1 MTVFEHVEKLKRD
14 YTDKYV
20 LVDEGSPE
28 LARFQGQTGRVKTIN
43 MNGRALVEFEQYVN
57 SGWFDI
63 DVDYLRVIDRPLP
76 KEEEKPTK
84 VVKKATKKR
93 VAASGDKKLSP
104 LEMARMQD
112 SPGATTSAP
121 VADAGGGKGA
131 DAGKKL
137 STADILA
144 AARGKKAA
152 AEDAPAGDA
161 AAKDV
166 GVKDASS
173 MTLSEKL
180 AAARGKKPASAPAE
194 AEAAPVATKETTAKD
209 PAAMTLAEKLAAARG
224 ESSDAA
230 SPEEIVDDSNL
241 PETNLAETEA
251 ASSPSASST
260 EDTGSTEN
268 TGASATAAGGQAVD
282 KSTMSV
288 ADMIAWCKAHDGS

>member
-112 SPGATTSAP
+112 SGGATKSAAATD
-121 VADAGGGKGA
+121 ADGEKEA
-131 DAGKKL
+131 DTGKKL

-144 AARGKKAA
+144 AARNKKVTAGSAEAA
-152 AEDAPAGDA
+152 VAKDAPAKDSTGKDA
-161 AAKDV
+161 
-166 GVKDASS
+166 GPKDASS
-173 MTLSEKL
+173 MTLAEKL
-180 AAARGKKPASAPAE
+180 AAARGKKPDSEPTE
-194 AEAAPVATKETTAKD
+194 AEAAPTATKETTAKD
-209 PAAMTLAEKLAAARG
+209 AAAMTLAEKLAAARG
-224 ESSDAA
+224 ESSGAA
-230 SPEEIVDDSNL
+230 SPEKIVGDSNL
-241 PETNLAETEA
+241 PETNLPETE
-251 ASSPSASST
+251 SASSA
-260 EDTGSTEN
+260 ED
-268 TGASATAAGGQAVD
+268 TGASATAAGGEVVD
-282 KSTMSV
+282 KSIMSV
-288 ADMIAWCKAHDGS
+288 ADMIMWCRAHDGS